1 MGIKTKFALATAFVG
16 VAAMAATAF
25 GEGGTDTPARSDAPT
40 AQSSTDAPNARDERR
55 PGAADRRAQ
64 RRERRC
70 PSPDRAGRGARLVH
84 RESKFQVRE
93 GFALVTLDQ
102 GRITKI
108 DGRTITI
115 KRLDGESVT
124 ATATDE
130 TKVCKDGEP
139 ATFAALKVGDLA
151 RLIQVRSPSV
161 NGLRR
166 ITAVTPRSDSSTASP
181 SDFSGEEFAEL
192 SGEIY

>member
-1 MGIKTKFALATAFVG
+1 MGIKTRFALATAFVG

-25 GEGGTDTPARSDAPT
+25 GEGGTSTPT
-40 AQSSTDAPNARDERR
+40 ARPSEQKSTAEPNAPREPR
-55 PGAADRRAQ
+55 PGAAERRAQ
-64 RRERRC
+64 RRDERRC
-70 PSPDRAGRGARLVH
+70 PPAGRDGRGMRLVH
-84 RESKFQVRE
+84 RESKFQVRD
-93 GFALVTLDQ
+93 GFAQVTIDQ
-102 GRITKI
+102 GEITKI
-108 DGRTITI
+108 DGRKITI

-139 ATFAALKVGDLA
+139 ATFDALEVGDLA
-151 RLIQVRSPSV
+151 RLMQVRSPRV

-166 ITAVTPRSDSSTASP
+166 INAVTPRSDSSTASP
-181 SDFSGEEFAEL
+181 SDFSGDEFAEL